1 MELEVLV
8 LGKELQKLLLQ
19 VEMVIQSRVIV
30 FYNNNSY
37 NNTTTTNNNN
47 NNNNDNN
54 NKTIL
59 FNFKN
64 MYIIYRNILK

>member
-1 MELEVLV
+1 MELEVSV
-8 LGKELQKLLLQ
+8 LGKELQKLLLR

-30 FYNNNSY
+30 FYHGNNNSY
-37 NNTTTTNNNN
+37 NNNNN
-47 NNNNDNN
+47 NN

-64 MYIIYRNILK
+64 K